1 MNRDPSTTRQA
12 TPSAREADPAAGAT
26 APAPR
31 ASEGSAPPRTPAVSF
46 LCPAYRTER
55 YLPGTIASV
64 VAQTRTDWELV
75 VVDNGMSDAIRDI
88 VVAADDPRIV
98 LVRQENAGFA
108 GGVKAAAAVAT
119 GRCFAQLNSDDRI
132 MPEYVERMVGLIEAH
147 PEVAA
152 VTCDAVVLEERTDSF
167 RRRSFHQ
174 QHGVRRARF
183 SDPLTL
189 CELIDGKVI
198 YYTAVLRREVWER
211 VGGVDGLGDLP
222 MWLRIVGSGYDV
234 RTIPDRLGI
243 YMYRDDSLSRDAASI
258 AAFQAFQEQAYVEAA
273 AGSGD
278 PEVHEALARRMRR
291 LRYFEALR
299 RARTALLAGDAAE
312 ARTRADEAMRMR
324 RSPRSLLVAAAVRA
338 APGAITRL
346 WPVKQRVT
354 TSGKKALAAVRG
366 ARSRTGP
373 SQG

>member
-1 MNRDPSTTRQA
+1 
-12 TPSAREADPAAGAT
+12 
-26 APAPR
+26 
-31 ASEGSAPPRTPAVSF
+31 VSF